1 MLERVIFRH
10 FFGIL
15 TVSGALAAW
24 GLLAWLAAPVV
35 SQVSPTLHLLAPL
48 LFALL
53 IWGPARRAER
63 RPATSRHAE
72 RAGNIILAT
81 AFVALAC
88 AVALA
93 AAAGLWALGQL
104 AGALRAEAMVAAGV
118 TREVLYGPAFRVF
131 AEGVLLLTAGT
142 LVYGYVR
149 GHRRLEITRLTVEL
163 AGLPADAA
171 GVRVVHVSYLHLGPR
186 ADRMGLRA
194 AIDRVLA
201 IEPDVVCIT
210 GDIVDSPA
218 TDLEAWMPEL
228 ARLTACHGVFA
239 ILGNHDRFTGAE
251 RVTAALRR
259 WTSWRVLRDEVAV
272 VRVAGGELHILG
284 LEDRDDPVPPRLA
297 ALCAQVPAGAAR
309 LLLAHHPDVF
319 PHALAAGVPLTLAG
333 HTHGGQI
340 APPGL
345 PHANIARLLISRFD
359 GGTFTR
365 PGGRLHVNRGLGT
378 SGQPVRL
385 GVPAEITTLSLIG
398 IPAAR
403 AA

>member
-1 MLERVIFRH
+1 MLERLIFPH
-10 FFGIL
+10 FFEIL

-24 GLLAWLAAPVV
+24 ALLSWLAAPVV
-35 SQVSPTLHLLAPL
+35 SQVSPALHLLAPV
-48 LFALL
+48 LFGLL

-63 RPATSRHAE
+63 RPASSRHAE
-72 RAGNIILAT
+72 RAGNVILAT

-93 AAAGLWALGQL
+93 VAAALWALGRIP
-104 AGALRAEAMVAAGV
+104 GALRAEAVVAAGI
-118 TREVLYGPAFRVF
+118 TREVIYGPEFRVF

-142 LVYGYVR
+142 LVYGYVH

-163 AGLPADAA
+163 PGLPPDAA
-171 GVRVVHVSYLHLGPR
+171 GVRVVHVSDLHLGPR
-186 ADRMGLRA
+186 ADRAGLRA

-218 TDLEAWMPEL
+218 TDLDAWMPEL
-228 ARLTACHGVFA
+228 TRLTARHGVFA

-251 RVTAALRR
+251 RVAAALRR

-272 VRVAGGELHILG
+272 VRVAGGDLHILG
-284 LEDRDDPVPPRLA
+284 LEDRDDPVAPRIA
-297 ALCAQVPAGAAR
+297 ALCAQVPSGAAR
-309 LLLAHHPDVF
+309 LLLAHHPDAF
-319 PHALAAGVPLTLAG
+319 PDALAAGVPLTLAG

-359 GGTFTR
+359 AGTFTR
-365 PGGRLHVNRGLGT
+365 PGGWLHVNRGLGT

>member
-1 MLERVIFRH
+1 
-10 FFGIL
+10 
-15 TVSGALAAW
+15 
-24 GLLAWLAAPVV
+24 
-35 SQVSPTLHLLAPL
+35 
-48 LFALL
+48 
-53 IWGPARRAER
+53 
-63 RPATSRHAE
+63 
-72 RAGNIILAT
+72 
-81 AFVALAC
+81 
-88 AVALA
+88 
-93 AAAGLWALGQL
+93 
-104 AGALRAEAMVAAGV
+104 
-118 TREVLYGPAFRVF
+118 
-131 AEGVLLLTAGT
+131 
-142 LVYGYVR
+142 VR

-163 AGLPADAA
+163 PGLAADAV
-171 GVRVVHVSYLHLGPR
+171 GVRVVHVSDLHLGPR

-194 AIDRVLA
+194 AIDRVLEL
-201 IEPDVVCIT
+201 EPDVVCVT

-228 ARLTACHGVFA
+228 TRLNARHGVFA
-239 ILGNHDRFTGAE
+239 ILGNHDRFTGAD

-259 WTSWRVLRDEVAV
+259 WTSWTVLRDAVAV
-272 VRVAGGELHILG
+272 VPLAGGELHVLG
-284 LEDRDDPVPPRLA
+284 LEDREDPVAPRLA
-297 ALCAQVPAGAAR
+297 ALCRQVPAGAAR

-319 PHALAAGVPLTLAG
+319 PHALAAGLPLTLAG

-359 GGTFTR
+359 SGTFTR
-365 PGGRLHVNRGLGT
+365 PGGWLHVNRGLGT

>member
-1 MLERVIFRH
+1 MLERLIFRH
-10 FFGIL
+10 FFEIL

-24 GLLAWLAAPVV
+24 ALLSWLAAPVV
-35 SQVSPTLHLLAPL
+35 AQVSPALHVLAPL

-63 RPATSRHAE
+63 RAASSRHAE

-88 AVALA
+88 AAALA
-93 AAAGLWALGQL
+93 VSAGLWALGQL
-104 AGALRAEAMVAAGV
+104 PGALRAEATVAARV
-118 TREVLYGPAFRVF
+118 AEDVIYGPSFRVF
-131 AEGVLLLTAGT
+131 AEAVLLLTAGT

-163 AGLPADAA
+163 PGLATDAA
-171 GVRVVHVSYLHLGPR
+171 GVRVVHVSDLHLGPR

-194 AIDRVLA
+194 AIDRVLEL
-201 IEPDVVCIT
+201 EPDVICIT

-218 TDLEAWMPEL
+218 TDLEAWIPEL
-228 ARLTACHGVFA
+228 TRLNARHGVFA
-239 ILGNHDRFTGAE
+239 ILGNHDRFTGAD

-259 WTSWRVLRDEVAV
+259 WTSWTVLRDEVAV
-272 VRVAGGELHILG
+272 VPVAGGELHILG
-284 LEDRDDPVPPRLA
+284 LEDREDPVAPRLA
-297 ALCAQVPAGAAR
+297 ALCRQVPAGRAR

-319 PHALAAGVPLTLAG
+319 PHALAAGLPLTLAG

-345 PHANIARLLISRFD
+345 PHANVARLLISRFD
-359 GGTFTR
+359 SGTFTR
-365 PGGRLHVNRGLGT
+365 PGGWLHVNRGLGT

-398 IPAAR
+398 ISAAR